1 VERNSGVRRAIRLR
15 SLLLKIGVGALAVGG
30 ACLAMAAPPSP
41 PVALQGQAPPPSPN
55 SPPGAGQV
63 KTAPPPNS
71 SSGLGQVKAP
81 PPPNSP
87 SDPGQVKTAPPPG
100 PAAAAPTTGRAYR
113 LEAPAKDLREL
124 RQRFAPDLLAVLE
137 KLNRA
142 DLAHLWRQK
151 TLVVPAEPLLDELQY
166 SPLPLTYAW
175 AAPYATALVV
185 DQPSQAFGA
194 YEGGTLVRWGPVS
207 SGRKRAPTPA
217 GLFHLNWR
225 SPGRTSTEDPR
236 WYMRWYFNF
245 SSARGL
251 AFHQLEL
258 PGYPA
263 SHACVRLLE
272 RDARWIYDWGEG
284 WQLDDDRR
292 AVLQPGTP
300 VLILGQYAFGEPR
313 PWQQLPWLA
322 KGVDLPASPPER

>member
-1 VERNSGVRRAIRLR
+1 
-15 SLLLKIGVGALAVGG
+15 
-30 ACLAMAAPPSP
+30 MAAPTAP
-41 PVALQGQAPPPSPN
+41 PVGVAGPKAQPQPAPTVGVGGPKTPPSPN
-55 SPPGAGQV
+55 MPA
-63 KTAPPPNS
+63 
-71 SSGLGQVKAP
+71 GLGQLE
-81 PPPNSP
+81 
-87 SDPGQVKTAPPPG
+87 TAPPPG
-100 PAAAAPTTGRAYR
+100 TPAAAPTAGRTYR
-113 LEAPAKDLREL
+113 LEAPAKDLPEL

-151 TLVVPAEPLLDELQY
+151 TLVVPAEPLVDEWQY

-175 AAPYATALVV
+175 AAPYTTALVV

-194 YEGGTLVRWGPVS
+194 YESGALVRWGPVS

-251 AFHQLEL
+251 ALHQLEL

-272 RDARWIYDWGEG
+272 RDARWIYAWGEE

-292 AVLQPGTP
+292 TVLQPGTP
-300 VLILGQYAFGEPR
+300 VLILGQYDFGAPR
-313 PWQQLPWLA
+313 PWQQPGWLA
-322 KGVDLPASPPER
+322 KGVELPEGPQEE